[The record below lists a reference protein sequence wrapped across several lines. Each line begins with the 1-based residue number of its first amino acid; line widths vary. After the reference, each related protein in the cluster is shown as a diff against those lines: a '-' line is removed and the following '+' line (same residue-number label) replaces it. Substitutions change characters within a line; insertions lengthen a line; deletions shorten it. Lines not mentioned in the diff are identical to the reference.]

1 MAKKTEK
8 LIVLGIDG
16 MDPCLTKYMLDKG
29 EMPALKEFVARG
41 GCREDLVMLGGMP
54 TITPPMRTT
63 LSTGAQASTHG
74 ITGFWNVDPNDRS
87 KLVYALDS
95 TICKAEQVWNCLV
108 EAGNKVLVCT
118 GRDLRGLQPAKV
130 RI

>member
-16 MDPCLTKYMLDKG
+16 MDPRFTKYMLDKG

-54 TITPPMRTT
+54 TITPPMWTT

-87 KLVYALDS
+87 KLVYALTRRS
-95 TICKAEQVWNCLV
+95 ARLSRSGTAWLRRVIKFCY
-108 EAGNKVLVCT
+108 GT
-118 GRDLRGLQPAKV
+118 GRALRGLQPAKV

>member
-1 MAKKTEK
+1 
-8 LIVLGIDG
+8 
-16 MDPCLTKYMLDKG
+16 MLDKG

-63 LSTGAQASTHG
+63 LSN
-74 ITGFWNVDPNDRS
+74 IDPNDRS

-108 EAGNKVLVCT
+108 EAGNKVLVWHWPGSSWPPTSENPNLAVVDGAQPGFISFGT
-118 GRDLRGLQPAKV
+118 GMRDDAY
-130 RI
+130 